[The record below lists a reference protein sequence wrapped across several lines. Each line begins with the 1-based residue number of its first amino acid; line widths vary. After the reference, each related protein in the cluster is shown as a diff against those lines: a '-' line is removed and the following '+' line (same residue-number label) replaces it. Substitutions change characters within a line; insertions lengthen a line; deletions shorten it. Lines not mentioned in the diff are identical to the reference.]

1 MHDRMHQ
8 KAKHRKKSFD
18 FRRTTKAH
26 EANMKAAKKKI
37 NSLRE
42 KEAVDNSNIH
52 SKRNSM
58 PAKYKKAVNTRREQL
73 LKGGA
78 NQPVKALH
86 N

>member
-26 EANMKAAKKKI
+26 EANVKAAKKKI
-37 NSLRE
+37 QGLRE
-42 KEAVDNSNIH
+42 KEVIDNSNIH

-58 PAKYKKAVNTRREQL
+58 PTKYKKAVTSRREQL
-73 LKGGA
+73 LKAGA